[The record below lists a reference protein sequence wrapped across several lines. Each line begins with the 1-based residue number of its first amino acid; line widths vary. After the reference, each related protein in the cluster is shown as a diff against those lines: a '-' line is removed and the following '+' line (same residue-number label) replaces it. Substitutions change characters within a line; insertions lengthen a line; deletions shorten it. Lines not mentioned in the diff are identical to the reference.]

1 MRAYRIYD
9 QDRPWARA
17 KGFDPFGGD
26 GAMHGPA
33 RWHHKGTRV
42 AYAAENASLAL
53 LEILVHV
60 VPADFGEKTLVIAE
74 LPDDAVEDVTPTQL
88 VQLLRDAGDP
98 ARERASRD
106 FGTAWAREGR
116 SLALR
121 VPSLVMPH
129 DRNLILNPSHPRRDE
144 VVEVARERVSLDPRL
159 RLEGLRAASGE

>member
-1 MRAYRIYD
+1 MRAYRIFD
-9 QDRPWARA
+9 HERPWARVD
-17 KGFDPFGGD
+17 GFDPFDGE

-42 AYAAENASLAL
+42 AYAAANPSLAL
-53 LEILVHV
+53 LEILVHMN
-60 VPADFGEKTLVIAE
+60 PADFGEKTLQVAE
-74 LPDDAVEDVTPTQL
+74 LPDDAVEDVGMAQI
-88 VQLLRDAGDP
+88 VQLLRDAADD

-129 DRNLILNPSHPRRDE
+129 DRNVILNPLHPRMRE
-144 VVEVARERVSLDPRL
+144 VSEVRRERVSLDPRL
-159 RLEGLRAASGE
+159 RLARLEAAQ